1 MDNYQN
7 QFESGNFPYPNG
19 NNNFPN
25 FNGNNNNI
33 SYNNNFF
40 QNKTVIPSNKHN
52 KINLNENYNESN
64 SDPKQSEEM
73 KKELELENQIRDHL
87 KCYICLTKVMKPKMC
102 KYCKKICCESCIDK
116 WLSAHDYCG
125 ICKHQVT
132 SQDMIPLPFLDDM
145 SSYFINNID
154 NHPKFQPNNQGNK
167 KNPGNNIL
175 NEKNNSNDDEIIN
188 IDENNKDICLK
199 HRSKI
204 DFYCVQCNK
213 YFCSNCLVFF
223 GEEVKRHKNHLIL
236 QTSKMNDLGIKEAI
250 NEYKKLPKT
259 KNIIE
264 NFIGLIKL
272 KINENDIR
280 KAEAINFINLIKD
293 LYINKIDESSSEL
306 KNMLSKLE
314 TQRDS
319 LEISINSIPN
329 GFNNIV
335 NNNDYGQGNVVSE
348 ELKKINKIDENIED
362 DIKEKF
368 KINPRLFFENYETE
382 LLEID
387 IPFSGQYN
395 EGLELI
401 NKELDV
407 IPGHLSK
414 LIMKYLQNQIYIS
427 FCINIDLPLNA
438 PNYPKFYT
446 YITLRNQNYKLEF
459 TNLSQQSFPQDYGQQ
474 GLLNENS
481 RIRQQINSVEF
492 DAEQFL
498 NLAGKDKKIR
508 MKLYIIK
515 TFYEI

>member
-1 MDNYQN
+1 
-7 QFESGNFPYPNG
+7 
-19 NNNFPN
+19 
-25 FNGNNNNI
+25 
-33 SYNNNFF
+33 
-40 QNKTVIPSNKHN
+40 
-52 KINLNENYNESN
+52 
-64 SDPKQSEEM
+64 
-73 KKELELENQIRDHL
+73 
-87 KCYICLTKVMKPKMC
+87 
-102 KYCKKICCESCIDK
+102 
-116 WLSAHDYCG
+116 
-125 ICKHQVT
+125 
-132 SQDMIPLPFLDDM
+132 
-145 SSYFINNID
+145 
-154 NHPKFQPNNQGNK
+154 
-167 KNPGNNIL
+167 
-175 NEKNNSNDDEIIN
+175 
-188 IDENNKDICLK
+188 
-199 HRSKI
+199 
-204 DFYCVQCNK
+204 
-213 YFCSNCLVFF
+213 
-223 GEEVKRHKNHLIL
+223 
-236 QTSKMNDLGIKEAI
+236 
-250 NEYKKLPKT
+250 
-259 KNIIE
+259 
-264 NFIGLIKL
+264 
-272 KINENDIR
+272 
-280 KAEAINFINLIKD
+280 
-293 LYINKIDESSSEL
+293 
-306 KNMLSKLE
+306 MLSKLE